1 MIVTGEECV
10 LAIEH
15 DGADAALDNVGVELD
30 AAIVQEAGKPVPVVE
45 AATDLVGE
53 VALAETRAGCCSN
66 QALSDATSG
75 LLLSWRTRRRSSA
88 LIPRIVFST
97 A

>member
-1 MIVTGEECV
+1 MTGEECV
-10 LAIEH
+10 LAIE
-15 DGADAALDNVGVELD
+15 DNGTDAAFHAV
-30 AAIVQEAGKPVPVVE
+30 AIG
-45 AATDLVGE
+45 
-53 VALAETRAGCCSN
+53 ALAETRASCCSS

-88 LIPRIVFST
+88 LIPRIIFSI